1 MKANKDKCHPIL
13 SSSVENA
20 AIQIVEITI
29 KCSKVKKLLDIH
41 IDYKLKFD
49 NHVETIYKKLID
61 NSIHFQE

>member
-20 AIQIVEITI
+20 TIQIVEITI

-49 NHVETIYKKLID
+49 NHVETIYKKPID
-61 NSIHFQE
+61 NSMHFQE

>member
-13 SSSVENA
+13 SSSVEN

-49 NHVETIYKKLID
+49 NHVETIYKKPID
-61 NSIHFQE
+61 NSMHFQE